1 MKSVLV
7 SVRPEWCVKIC
18 NEMGKDEKGKP
29 IYEKEL
35 EVRKSKPANVPFLA
49 YIYET
54 KGRYVKS
61 IHGAHTKYGYGR
73 GKIIGEFVCDRVED
87 FSKWKYDYSSLLRHI
102 CLYAAT
108 DYSEL
113 DRYLKGEKKGYGW
126 HISDLV
132 IYDKP
137 KDLKEFLTCEKKLS
151 RPPMSWQ
158 YVENLGGQD
167 VKNDG
172 RIV

>member
-1 MKSVLV
+1 MDKILI
-7 SVRPEWCVKIC
+7 SVRPEWCAKIC
-18 NEMGKDEKGKP
+18 NETGKDENGKP

-61 IHGAHTKYGYGR
+61 IHGAHTKYAYGR
-73 GKIIGEFVCDRVED
+73 GKVIGEFVCDKVED
-87 FSKWKYDYSSLLRHI
+87 FSEWKYDYPSLLRHI

-108 DYSEL
+108 DFAFL
-113 DRYLKGEKKGYGW
+113 DGYLNGEKKGYGW
-126 HISDLV
+126 HISNLV

-137 KDLKEFLTCEKKLS
+137 KDLIDLLGDGNGGA
-151 RPPMSWQ
+151 RPPLSWR
-158 YVENLGGQD
+158 YVF
-167 VKNDG
+167 
-172 RIV
+172 